1 MTRIFLRIGRDLLL
15 VPISAVLVYL
25 LVVNLPFRQD
35 SDRKIASSENDA
47 AALRLEVLGSGQ
59 VWDAFVPWKRL
70 ASGESVG
77 LAGQPF
83 TATDLSRAAG
93 LSLLLGLLALGLALA
108 WALLLAVARVQLAGR
123 KVGLVL
129 EVIPGL
135 VFGSP
140 LFLLAVVAA
149 LIALAVGVPFT
160 GSHLLAAAV
169 MALGPGTFL
178 GVVWSDA
185 LRAEAARPYFLA
197 ALARGCS
204 RRRALLRHALPN
216 ALPALLDAA
225 APVASSL
232 LLGSF
237 VAENFF
243 QLKGFGLVY
252 LEAARRVDAGIV
264 VVATTLFASVLILVS
279 LTVELIRVFVDPK
292 ARDAAREGRS

>member
-1 MTRIFLRIGRDLLL
+1 MTRVFLRIGRDLLL

-35 SDRKIASSENDA
+35 SDRKIATSENDA
-47 AALRLEVLGSGQ
+47 IALRAQVLGSGGVQ
-59 VWDAFVPWKRL
+59 DAFVPWKRL
-70 ASGESVG
+70 FSGESVG

-83 TATDLSRAAG
+83 TAKDLGRAAS
-93 LSLLLGLLALGLALA
+93 LSLGLGLIALLLALA
-108 WALLLAVARVQLAGR
+108 WALLLAVARVQLAASR
-123 KVGLVL
+123 VGFLL

-149 LIALAVGVPFT
+149 LLAIAFGVSFT

-204 RRRALLRHALPN
+204 RRQALLKHALPN

-252 LEAARRVDAGIV
+252 LEAARRVDAGVV
-264 VVATTLFASVLILVS
+264 VVATTLFAAVLILVS
-279 LTVELIRVFVDPK
+279 LAVELVRLLVDPK
-292 ARDAAREGRS
+292 ARDAAKETA

>member
-1 MTRIFLRIGRDLLL
+1 MTRVLLRIGRDLLL

-35 SDRKIASSENDA
+35 SDRKIATSENDA
-47 AALRLEVLGSGQ
+47 LVLRKQVLGSGELQ
-59 VWDAFVPWKRL
+59 DAFVPWKRL
-70 ASGESVG
+70 LAGESVG

-83 TATDLSRAAG
+83 TAGDLRRAAS
-93 LSLLLGLLALGLALA
+93 LSLGLGLLALGLALA
-108 WALLLAVARVQLAGR
+108 WALLLAVARVQLASHR
-123 KVGLVL
+123 LGLL
-129 EVIPGL
+129 IEVIPGL

-140 LFLLAVVAA
+140 LFLVAVVAA
-149 LIALAVGVPFT
+149 LLALTFGVSIA

-185 LRAEAARPYFLA
+185 LRVEAARPYFLA

-204 RRRALLRHALPN
+204 RRQALLRHALPN
-216 ALPALLDAA
+216 ALPALLDAS

-243 QLKGFGLVY
+243 QLKGFGLIY
-252 LEAARRVDAGIV
+252 LEAARRVDAGVV
-264 VVATTLFASVLILVS
+264 VVATTLFAAVLIVVS
-279 LTVELIRVFVDPK
+279 LCIELVRLLVDPK
-292 ARDAAREGRS
+292 ARDAAREGA

>member
-1 MTRIFLRIGRDLLL
+1 MNRILLRIGRDLLL
-15 VPISAVLVYL
+15 VPVSAVLVYL

-35 SDRKIASSENDA
+35 SDRKIATSENDA
-47 AALRLEVLGSGQ
+47 IALRQQVLGSGQ
-59 VWDAFVPWKRL
+59 VQDAFVPWKRL
-70 ASGESVG
+70 FAGESVG

-83 TATDLSRAAG
+83 TAKDLARAAG
-93 LSLLLGLLALGLALA
+93 LSLGLGLIALGLALA
-108 WALLLAVARVQLAGR
+108 WALLLAVARVQLASHRLGM
-123 KVGLVL
+123 LL

-149 LIALAVGVPFT
+149 LIAIGLGISFT

-185 LRAEAARPYFLA
+185 LRTEAARPYFLA

-204 RRRALLRHALPN
+204 RRQALLKHALPN

-252 LEAARRVDAGIV
+252 LEAARRVDAGV
-264 VVATTLFASVLILVS
+264 VVIATTLFASVLILVS
-279 LTVELIRVFVDPK
+279 LSVELVRLLVDPK
-292 ARDAAREGRS
+292 ARDAAKEGT

>member
-1 MTRIFLRIGRDLLL
+1 MTRIFFRIGRDLLL

-35 SDRKIASSENDA
+35 SDRKIATAENDLL
-47 AALRLEVLGSGQ
+47 ALRVQVLGSGGIQ
-59 VWDAFVPWKRL
+59 DALVPWKRL
-70 ASGESVG
+70 VSGESVG

-83 TATDLSRAAG
+83 TASDLSRAAA
-93 LSLLLGLLALGLALA
+93 LSLTLGLLALGFALA
-108 WALLLAVARVQLAGR
+108 WALLLAVARVMFGSMRAG
-123 KVGLVL
+123 VL
-129 EVIPGL
+129 LELIPGL

-149 LIALAVGVPFT
+149 LVAIALGVPFT

-185 LRAEAARPYFLA
+185 LRAEAARPYFIA

-252 LEAARRVDAGIV
+252 LEAARRVDAGVV

-279 LTVELIRVFVDPK
+279 LAVELVRLLVDPK
-292 ARDAAREGRS
+292 ARDAAKEGA

>member
-1 MTRIFLRIGRDLLL
+1 MRVGRDLLL

-25 LVVNLPFRQD
+25 LVANLPFRQD
-35 SDRKIASSENDA
+35 SDRKIASSEKDA
-47 AALRLEVLGSGQ
+47 IALRAEVLGSGTP
-59 VWDAFVPWKRL
+59 WDAVVPWRRL
-70 ASGESVG
+70 IAGESVA
-77 LAGQPF
+77 LVGQPF
-83 TATDLSRAAG
+83 TASDLGRAAG
-93 LSLLLGLLALGLALA
+93 LSLMLGLLALGFALT
-108 WALLLAVARVQLAGR
+108 WSLVLAVARVSLASR
-123 KVGLVL
+123 RVGVVF

-149 LIALAVGVPFT
+149 LLAIALGVPFT

-169 MALGPGTFL
+169 MAVGPGTFL

-185 LRAEAARPYFLA
+185 LRTEAARPYFVA

-216 ALPALLDAA
+216 AVPALLDAA

-252 LEAARRVDAGIV
+252 LDAARRVDPGVV
-264 VVATTLFASVLILVS
+264 VVATTLFASVLIVVS
-279 LTVELIRVFVDPK
+279 LSVELIRLLVDPK
-292 ARDAAREGRS
+292 ARDAAKAGRS

>member
-1 MTRIFLRIGRDLLL
+1 MRIGRDLLL

-47 AALRLEVLGSGQ
+47 VALRAQVLGSGH
-59 VWDAFVPWKRL
+59 VWDAFVPWRRL
-70 ASGESVG
+70 FAGESVG

-83 TATDLSRAAG
+83 TATDLGRAAG

-108 WALLLAVARVQLAGR
+108 WSLLLAVARVSLAGR
-123 KVGLVL
+123 KVGVVL
-129 EVIPGL
+129 ELIPGL

-149 LIALAVGVPFT
+149 LLAIALGVPFT
-160 GSHLLAAAV
+160 GSHLLAASV

-178 GVVWSDA
+178 GVVFSDA
-185 LRAEAARPYFLA
+185 LRVEAARPYFVA

-252 LEAARRVDAGIV
+252 LEAARRVDAGVV
-264 VVATTLFASVLILVS
+264 VVATTLFASVLIVVS
-279 LTVELIRVFVDPK
+279 VLVELVRIFVDPK
-292 ARDAAREGRS
+292 ARDAAKEGRA

>member
-1 MTRIFLRIGRDLLL
+1 MRQILLRIGRDLLL

-35 SDRKIASSENDA
+35 SDRKIATSENDA
-47 AALRLEVLGSGQ
+47 IALRKQVLGSGGIQ
-59 VWDAFVPWKRL
+59 DAFVPWKRL
-70 ASGESVG
+70 FAGESVG

-83 TATDLSRAAG
+83 TAGDLGRAAG
-93 LSLLLGLLALGLALA
+93 LSLGLGLIALGLALA
-108 WALLLAVARVQLAGR
+108 WALLLAVARVQLAAHR
-123 KVGLVL
+123 LGLLL

-149 LIALAVGVPFT
+149 LVAIALGISFT

-204 RRRALLRHALPN
+204 RRQALLKHALPN

-252 LEAARRVDAGIV
+252 LEAARRVDAGVV

-279 LTVELIRVFVDPK
+279 LCVELVRLLVDPK
-292 ARDAAREGRS
+292 ARDAAKEGT

>member
-1 MTRIFLRIGRDLLL
+1 MTRVLIRVGRDLLL

-25 LVVNLPFRQD
+25 LVVNLPYRQD

-47 AALRLEVLGSGQ
+47 AALRAQVLGDGQ
-59 VWDAFVPWKRL
+59 LWDALVPWKRL
-70 ASGESVG
+70 AAGESVG

-83 TATDLSRAAG
+83 TSTDLFRAAG
-93 LSLLLGLLALGLALA
+93 LSLGLGLVALAFAIA
-108 WALLLAVARVQLAGR
+108 WALVLSLLRVELSRRRG
-123 KVGLVL
+123 GFVL
-129 EVIPGL
+129 ELIPGL

-140 LFLLAVVAA
+140 LFLIAVVAA
-149 LIALAVGVPFT
+149 LIAIALGVPFT
-160 GSHLLAAAV
+160 GSRLLAAAV

-185 LRAEAARPYFLA
+185 VRTEAARPYFLA

-204 RRRALLRHALPN
+204 RRRALLKHAVPN
-216 ALPALLDAA
+216 ALPALLDAG

-279 LTVELIRVFVDPK
+279 LGVELLRLLVDPR
-292 ARDAAREGRS
+292 ARDAAKAGT